1 MIRVAVWGT
10 GMMGQGLLRFLLD
23 RPGDVELVGAIVTN
37 PAKEGKTVGELL
49 GDCECDVRMTTDSDA
64 VLAAKPDVVC
74 ICTQS
79 NLHEITDQV
88 EPAIRSGANVL
99 CIAETLAYPWA
110 TDAAWAD
117 RVDAL
122 ARERGVSVLGTGIN
136 PGFILDALIVMWT
149 SVCLRVDRIEARRV
163 NDLSPFGPTVMASQ
177 GVGTTVEEFE
187 RGVADGTIVGHIGF
201 QESIHLIARALGWEI
216 DEIVE
221 TREPIVSTV
230 ERSTP
235 HVHVAPGDVAG
246 CRHIG
251 RGYSEG
257 ELKIELVHPQQIHPH
272 LEGVDTGDY
281 IRVIGDPEVNMANTP
296 EIPGG
301 IGTYASTGNYVP
313 LIVDAPA
320 GLLTVV
326 DLPLPRFWAP
336 TA

>member
-1 MIRVAVWGT
+1 MTRVAVWGT

-23 RPGDVELVGAIVTN
+23 RPNDVELVGAIVTN

-49 GDCECDVRMTTDSDA
+49 GDCECDVRMTTDSAA
-64 VLAAKPDVVC
+64 VLRLKPDVVC

-88 EPAIRSGANVL
+88 EPAVRAGANVL

-110 TDAAWAD
+110 TDSAWAE

-122 ARERGVSVLGTGIN
+122 AREHGVSVLGTGIN

-149 SVCLRVDRIEARRV
+149 SVCLRVDRIEAMRV

-216 DEIVE
+216 DDIVE

-235 HVHVAPGDVAG
+235 HVRVAPGDVAG

-251 RGYSEG
+251 RGYSKG

-336 TA
+336 TP